1 MKRHACLSALLFSLA
16 ATSAWAAPKP
26 SFDCAKART
35 SVEKAI
41 CADDGLAAQDA
52 SVGKNYN
59 RARKSFDPEAAKA
72 LTQDQRYFVQ
82 VRDDSYAEPF
92 GSGTPAEEL
101 ANRLKYRDAFLASLS
116 LKKRAGFEGDWE
128 NLAGGFSVKKQADGS
143 LLVDGSA
150 AHPQNGRWQQNPKE
164 AEHQLLRE
172 QYRQQ
177 HGACRQQPRLQRR
190 LLPATRHQQ
199 AKDQGGHHVQ
209 RVVLRNEHPVWNFT
223 HRAKQ
228 QQPTHITPLAARCN
242 CRCSRQIR
250 CHRQAKPR
258 ECQAPR
264 DIQQIDGVTDISQ
277 VIEHHAQKRQP
288 LEQIQCTVALL

>member
-143 LLVDGSA
+143 LLFDGSA
-150 AHPQNGRWQQNPKE
+150 AHPQNGRWLCDISGIGRVQGKALVVEPAD
-164 AEHQLLRE
+164 AEGWTLTLVRK
-172 QYRQQ
+172 
-177 HGACRQQPRLQRR
+177 GAGVELTESP
-190 LLPATRHQQ
+190 P
-199 AKDQGGHHVQ
+199 GGGKLGLGPPYCGLNGALSGVYF
-209 RVVLRNEHPVWNFT
+209 PV
-223 HRAKQ
+223 
-228 QQPTHITPLAARCN
+228 
-242 CRCSRQIR
+242 
-250 CHRQAKPR
+250 AKP
-258 ECQAPR
+258 
-264 DIQQIDGVTDISQ
+264 
-277 VIEHHAQKRQP
+277 
-288 LEQIQCTVALL
+288 